1 MTMKVKNAEKRIVY
15 VGELSASKQER
26 TSAIT
31 GLASVLLCVTTK
43 EISLPEDQVIS
54 LRNLQQ
60 CLLDLRPV
68 DAKKDAKH

>member
-15 VGELSASKQER
+15 VGELMASKQER
-26 TSAIT
+26 TNAIN
-31 GLASVLLCVTTK
+31 GLVKVLHSVSTK
-43 EISLPEDQVIS
+43 EISLPDEQVAG

-68 DAKKDAKH
+68 DDKKAAKH